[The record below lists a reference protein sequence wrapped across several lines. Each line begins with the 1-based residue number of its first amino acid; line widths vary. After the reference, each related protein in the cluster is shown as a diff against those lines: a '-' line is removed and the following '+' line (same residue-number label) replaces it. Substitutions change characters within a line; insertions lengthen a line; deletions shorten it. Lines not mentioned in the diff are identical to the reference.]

1 VRTLLCSLALA
12 SATTLTVSAVSA
24 AELKTEEEKT
34 LYALGAAVARNLAE
48 FRLSEAEL
56 KTVQAGVA
64 DEVLGKTQL
73 EPSEYFAQI
82 RALQGVRVAAT
93 AAVEKKAGDEFL
105 AKAAAEKGATKTA
118 SGLVIKSLREGKGPS
133 PKAENTVEVQYHGT
147 LIDGT
152 VFDSSVERKEPATFQ
167 LSSVI
172 PCWTEGLQ
180 LMKVGGK
187 SRLVCPATIAYGE
200 RGAPPSIKPNSTLIF
215 EVELLAI
222 VK

>member
-1 VRTLLCSLALA
+1 MRTLLCTLGLA
-12 SATTLTVSAVSA
+12 STLTFGLAFA

-34 LYALGAAVARNLAE
+34 LYALGAAVARNVSE
-48 FRLSEAEL
+48 FQLSESEL
-56 KTVQAGVA
+56 KVVQAGFA
-64 DEVLGKTQL
+64 DEALGKPTQI
-73 EPSEYFAQI
+73 EPSEYFPQI
-82 RALQGVRVAAT
+82 RALQTTRVAAA
-93 AAVEKKAGDEFL
+93 AAVQKKAGDEFL
-105 AKAAAEKGATKTA
+105 AKAAAEKGAVKTT
-118 SGLVIKSLREGKGPS
+118 SGLVIKELRPGKGAS
-133 PKAENTVEVQYHGT
+133 PKPENTVEVQYHGT

-152 VFDSSVERKEPATFQ
+152 VFDSSLKNKEPVTFQ
-167 LSSVI
+167 LDGVI

-187 SRLVCPATIAYGE
+187 SRLVCPASIAYGE